1 VLLRFGVGH
10 RMREGVAVER
20 IIVGVDFSDSSERAA
35 RHAVQLAQDTGA
47 TLHLVTATRK
57 TSAQMVQGG
66 GEAWHVDDVDSARQK
81 LRALA
86 GAIAPG
92 VKVECAVLD
101 GDAAKALTSE
111 AERIGADVI
120 VVGNKRVH
128 GVGRV
133 LGAVALD
140 VIRHAPC
147 AVHIAKTT

>member
-1 VLLRFGVGH
+1 
-10 RMREGVAVER
+10 MREGEAVER
-20 IIVGVDFSDSSERAA
+20 IIVGVDFSDSSELAA
-35 RHAVQLAQDTGA
+35 RQAVQLAEDTGA

-57 TSAQMVQGG
+57 SSGQLVQGG
-66 GEAWHVDDVDSARQK
+66 GETWHIDDVDRARQK
-81 LRALA
+81 LLALA

-92 VKVECAVLD
+92 RHVECAVLD
-101 GDAAKALTSE
+101 GDAAKALTAE

-140 VIRHAPC
+140 VVRHAPC